1 MWVETSSIHFRFA
14 NCYLLFR
21 VGQYLFTKI
30 RFFRLACNPKH
41 CLGIVFLD
49 LVRILQSCRLEEHLQ
64 VPAFFRR
71 PKASFG
77 YTYASC
83 LCSHSHYLKGSLTK
97 THFRSSK
104 QAPAFKRGESDSFLQ
119 FIWNAKGITY
129 FICTFT
135 HS

>member
-1 MWVETSSIHFRFA
+1 MWVETSSIHFRLA

-30 RFFRLACNPKH
+30 LFFRLACNPKH

-49 LVRILQSCRLEEHLQ
+49 LARILQSCRLEEPLQ

-71 PKASFG
+71 PKASSG